1 MAGGTPV
8 PVPAEA
14 PGEAVGAPEAAAD
27 LGLAPVVKSYPQASQ
42 KRTSGADGAPQCGH
56 TDAPAPDAGAAE
68 APPGSGDAA
77 GAAPEAAPE
86 AAPDAAPAEAAEP
99 ATDAPLPEPGA
110 TIGAPQVSQ

>member
-27 LGLAPVVKSYPQASQ
+27 LGMAPVVKSYPQASQ

-68 APPGSGDAA
+68 APPGSADAA

-86 AAPDAAPAEAAEP
+86 AAPDAAPAEAADP
-99 ATDAPLPEPGA
+99 ATDAPLPEPDA